1 MPLPLTV
8 AEGAGGG
15 QGECVWLGS
24 GRAEAVR
31 EALVFTSPS
40 GCPSHYGLRHPG
52 KLSDRSAWVT
62 AGHVVVCD
70 TG

>member
-1 MPLPLTV
+1 M
-8 AEGAGGG
+8 
-15 QGECVWLGS
+15 WLGS

-40 GCPSHYGLRHPG
+40 GCPSHFGLRHPG

-62 AGHVVVCD
+62 AGHVVICD